1 MTPPLQPPSRS
12 KVIGQLAPLFSLG
25 LELAMTVL
33 IGGALGWIAD
43 RESGMSPLWTIVGF
57 VFGIAAA
64 IMHFVRTIKR
74 LAPQHRSGPKN
85 AQSRQT
91 AER

>member
-1 MTPPLQPPSRS
+1 VTPPSQPPLRS

-33 IGGALGWIAD
+33 VGGALGWIAD

-57 VFGIAAA
+57 VFGITAA
-64 IMHFVRTIKR
+64 IIHFVRTIKR
-74 LAPQHRSGPKN
+74 LAPQHRSAPN
-85 AQSRQT
+85 SAQPPHS